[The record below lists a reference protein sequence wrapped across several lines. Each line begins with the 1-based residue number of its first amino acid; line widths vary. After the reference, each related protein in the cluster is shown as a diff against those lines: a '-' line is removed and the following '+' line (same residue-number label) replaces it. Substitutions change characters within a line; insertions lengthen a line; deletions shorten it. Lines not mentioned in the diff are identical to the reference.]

1 MTCHCFKSVA
11 YFTVHLTLQFLCI
24 NFQLHIGNAL
34 EFYVGQMQY
43 VSDDEP
49 DLGVILGSSAGA
61 LSVVIFAVVVT
72 AMVCWKSRR
81 CRSCVSR
88 QKPQSSART
97 AAINEGFLDAMPFP
111 KMKRDRD
118 TLFIGQTGVSGRNVD
133 TYGSRDNIAFPFVSD
148 MYLTPVGMQ
157 QYDNRGWYR
166 APVGGQRN
174 NWNP

>member
-1 MTCHCFKSVA
+1 M
-11 YFTVHLTLQFLCI
+11 L
-24 NFQLHIGNAL
+24 
-34 EFYVGQMQY
+34 Y

-61 LSVVIFAVVVT
+61 MSVVIFAVGVT
-72 AMVCWKSRR
+72 AMVCCKSRR
-81 CRSCVSR
+81 CRECVSR
-88 QKPQSSART
+88 KKPRPSART
-97 AAINEGFLDAMPFP
+97 AAINEGFLDAVPLP

-118 TLFIGQTGVSGRNVD
+118 TLFVSQTGVSGRNFD
-133 TYGSRDNIAFPFVSD
+133 TYMFGSRDTTAIPFVSD

-166 APVGGQRN
+166 APVGAQRN